1 MLLTRK
7 NVSTGARAGN
17 SHGSAA
23 ASSLVSSLARGVS
36 RAIPTMDRR
45 AFLRRSGLGVG
56 AGIAVSQLTL
66 VKKADAAEGSA
77 NAGTGTGK
85 VEVKRTVC
93 GHCSVGCAIDAVVEN
108 GVWVR
113 QEPVFDSPL
122 NLGAHCA
129 KGAAVR
135 EHGHGEFRLKY
146 PMKLVNGK
154 YQRISWDVALDEISK
169 KMLELRRDSGPDS
182 IFVVGSSKSNNEQ
195 GYLLRKF
202 MSFWGSNNTDH
213 QARICHSTTVAG
225 VANTWGYGAMTNSY
239 NDMQNAKA
247 ALYIGSNAAEAHPV
261 SMLHMLHAKE
271 NGCKMIVVDPRFTRT
286 AARADQYIRIR
297 SGSDIPFLFGMLY
310 HIFKNGWEDK
320 KYIEDRVYGMDKVR
334 EDVLAKWTPDKVL
347 EASGVDEA
355 TCYQAAKTMA
365 ENRPSTLV
373 WCMGQTQHTIGNA
386 MVRASCLVQLAL
398 GNVGKSGG
406 GTNIFRGHDNVQ
418 GITDVGPNPDS
429 LPGYYGLAEG
439 SFKHFAN
446 TWGVDFEWI
455 KKQYA
460 PGMMSK
466 PGMTVS
472 RWIDGVL
479 EKNELID
486 QDSNLRG
493 LFFWGHAPNSQT
505 RGLEMK
511 KAMDKLDLLVVVD
524 PFPSATAAMAAMPG
538 KAEDLNPKRAVYL
551 LPACT
556 QFETSGSCTA
566 SNRSLQWREKVI
578 EPLWES
584 RSDHMIMYQLA
595 EKLGFSKELVKNY
608 KMQKVKGLDEPVPE
622 DILREIN
629 RSVWT
634 IGYTGQSPERLKAH
648 MRNMN
653 VFDVKTLRAKG
664 GIDKETGYKLDGEY
678 FGLPWPCYGT
688 PEMRHPGSPNL
699 YDTSVHVMEG
709 GGNFRANFGVER
721 DGVSLLAADGSHSKG
736 SELTTGY
743 PEFDHVLLKKLGWW
757 GDLSEAEQKAAEGK
771 NWKTDPSGGIIR
783 VSMKHGC
790 HPFGNAKARAVVWNF
805 PDPIPQHREPLYST
819 RPDLVDKYPSHD
831 DKKAFWRLPTLY
843 KSVQQAN
850 RDIGKTYPLILTSGR
865 LVEYEGGGEETRSNP
880 WLAELQQ
887 DMFIELNPKAANDRG
902 IRNGEYVWVK
912 TPPMQALPD
921 FKGLRVKALVTER
934 VDAGTVFM
942 PYHFSGRWGGVDLAP
957 YYPEGAMPIVRGEA
971 ANTAT
976 TYGYDSVTMMQE
988 TKTTVC
994 QIEKATA

>member
-1 MLLTRK
+1 MLLKRK
-7 NVSTGARAGN
+7 SSSAGAR
-17 SHGSAA
+17 S
-23 ASSLVSSLARGVS
+23 SSLVASLSRGVS
-36 RAIPTMDRR
+36 RAVPTLDRR
-45 AFLRRSGLGVG
+45 SFLRRSGLGVG
-56 AGIAVSQLTL
+56 VGMAAGQLTL
-66 VKKADAAEGSA
+66 VQKAQAADATQAEGGA
-77 NAGTGTGK
+77 TK

-108 GVWVR
+108 GVWTR
-113 QEPVFDSPL
+113 QEPVFDSPI

-135 EHGHGEFRLKY
+135 ENGHGEYRLKA
-146 PMKLVNGK
+146 PMKLVDGK
-154 YQRISWDVALDEISK
+154 YQKISWDQALEEISARMLAIK
-169 KMLELRRDSGPDS
+169 KESGPDAL
-182 IFVVGSSKSNNEQ
+182 FVVGSSKHNNEQ
-195 GYLLRKF
+195 AYLLRKW

-247 ALYIGSNAAEAHPV
+247 AMYIGSNAAEAHPV

-271 NGCKMIVVDPRFTRT
+271 HGCKMIVVDPRFTRT
-286 AARADQYIRIR
+286 AAKADDYVRIR
-297 SGSDIPFLFGMLY
+297 SGGDIPFLFGVMH

-334 EDVLAKWTPDKVL
+334 EECLSKWTPDKVQ
-347 EASGVDEA
+347 EACGVDEA
-355 TCYQAAKTMA
+355 TCLKVAKTLS
-365 ENRPSTLV
+365 ENRPSTIV

-386 MVRASCLVQLAL
+386 IVRASCLLQLAL

-418 GITDVGPNPDS
+418 GATDVGPNPDS

-439 SFKHFAN
+439 SFKHFAKV
-446 TWGVDFEWI
+446 WGVDFEWI

-466 PGMTVS
+466 NGMTVS

-486 QDSNLRG
+486 QQSNLRAM
-493 LFFWGHAPNSQT
+493 FFWGHSPNSQT

-538 KAEDLNPKRAVYL
+538 DAADLNPNRAVYL
-551 LPACT
+551 LPATT

-566 SNRSLQWREKVI
+566 SNRSIQWREKVI

-584 RSDHMIMYQLA
+584 RTDHMIMYQLA
-595 EKLGFSKELVKNY
+595 GKLGFGAELVKNY
-608 KMQKVKGLDEPVPE
+608 KMVKGKGGMDEPE
-622 DILREIN
+622 TESILREIN
-629 RSVWT
+629 KSVWT

-648 MRNMN
+648 MRNMH
-653 VFDVKTLRAKG
+653 VFDPKTLRAKG
-664 GIDKETGYKLDGEY
+664 GIDKETGYKLDGDY

-688 PEMRHPGSPNL
+688 PELKHPGSPNL
-699 YDTSVHVMEG
+699 YDTSKHVMEG
-709 GGNFRANFGVER
+709 GGNFRANFGVEK
-721 DGVSLLAADGSHSKG
+721 DGVSLLAADGSHSQG
-736 SELTTGY
+736 AEITTGY

-757 GDLSEAEQKAAEGK
+757 GDLTEAEAKAAEGK

-783 VSMKHGC
+783 VAMQHGC

-805 PDPIPQHREPLYST
+805 PDPVPQHREPLYST
-819 RPDLVDKYPSHD
+819 RPDLVAKYPTHA
-831 DKKAFWRLPTLY
+831 DKSAFWRLPTLY
-843 KSVQQAN
+843 KSLQDKNA
-850 RDIGKTYPLILTSGR
+850 DIGKSFPLIMTSGR
-865 LVEYEGGGEETRSNP
+865 LVEFEGGGEETRSNP

-887 DMFIELNPKAANDRG
+887 DMFIEINPAAANDRG
-902 IRNGEYVWVK
+902 IRNGEMVWVK
-912 TPPMQALPD
+912 TPTGA
-921 FKGLRVKALVTER
+921 KINVKALVTER
-934 VDAGTVFM
+934 VDSGTVFM
-942 PYHFSGRWGGVDLAP
+942 PFHFSGRWQGQDLLP
-957 YYPEGAMPIVRGEA
+957 YYPQGAAPVVRGEA
-971 ANTAT
+971 INTAT

-994 QIEKATA
+994 QVEKATA

>member
-7 NVSTGARAGN
+7 T
-17 SHGSAA
+17 SAA
-23 ASSLVSSLARGVS
+23 RGDAPSGLVHSLARGVS
-36 RAIPTMDRR
+36 RSIPTMDRR

-56 AGIAVSQLTL
+56 AGIAASQLTL
-66 VKKADAAEGSA
+66 VKKAQAADPAAKADGSK
-77 NAGTGTGK
+77 K

-113 QEPVFDSPL
+113 QEPVFDSPI

-135 EHGHGEFRLKY
+135 EHGHGEFRLKW
-146 PMKLVNGK
+146 PMKLVGGK
-154 YQRISWDVALDEISK
+154 YERITWDQALNEISA
-169 KMLELRRDSGPDS
+169 KMLELRKQSGPDS
-182 IFVVGSSKSNNEQ
+182 IFVVGSSKHNNEQ
-195 GYLLRKF
+195 AYLLRKW
-202 MSFWGSNNTDH
+202 MSLWGSNNCDH

-286 AARADQYIRIR
+286 AAKADEFVRLR
-297 SGSDIPFLFGMLY
+297 SGTDIPFLFGVLY
-310 HIFKNGWEDK
+310 HVFKNGWEDK

-334 EDVLAKWTPDKVL
+334 EDVLAKWTPDKVK
-347 EASGVDEA
+347 EVCGVDEA
-355 TCYQAAKTMA
+355 TCLKVAEIMAK
-365 ENRPSTLV
+365 NRPSTIV

-386 MVRASCLVQLAL
+386 MVRASCILQLAL
-398 GNVGKSGG
+398 GNIGVSGG
-406 GTNIFRGHDNVQ
+406 GANIFRGHDNVQ
-418 GITDVGPNPDS
+418 GATDVGPNPDS
-429 LPGYYGLAEG
+429 LPGYYGVAEG
-439 SFKHFAN
+439 AFKHFAS
-446 TWGVDFEWI
+446 TWGVDFEWM

-460 PGMMSK
+460 PGMMTK

-486 QDSNLRG
+486 QESNLRG
-493 LFFWGHAPNSQT
+493 LFFWGHAPNSQS

-511 KAMDKLDLLVVVD
+511 KAMDKLDLLVVID
-524 PFPSATAAMAAMPG
+524 PFPSATAAMVAMPG
-538 KAEDLNPKRAVYL
+538 KPEDRNPNQAVYL

-566 SNRSLQWREKVI
+566 SNRSIQWRERVI

-595 EKLGFSKELVKNY
+595 DKLGFGKELVKNY
-608 KMQKVKGLDEPVPE
+608 YKMQQVKGMDEPVPE

-629 RSVWT
+629 KTVWT

-664 GIDKETGYKLDGEY
+664 GIDKETGYNLDGDY

-688 PEMRHPGSPNL
+688 PEMKHPGSPNL
-699 YDTSVHVMEG
+699 YDTSRHVMEG

-721 DGVSLLAADGSHSKG
+721 DGVSLLAGDGSHSKG
-736 SELTTGY
+736 ADLTTGY
-743 PEFDHVLLKKLGWW
+743 PEFDHLLLKKLGWW
-757 GDLSEAEQKAAEGK
+757 DELSEDERKKAEGK

-783 VSMKHGC
+783 VTMKNHGC
-790 HPFGNAKARAVVWNF
+790 HPFGNAKARAIVWNF
-805 PDPIPQHREPLYST
+805 PDPIPQHREPLYSN
-819 RPDLVDKYPSHD
+819 RADLVEKYPTHAD
-831 DKKAFWRLPTLY
+831 RMAFWRLPTLF
-843 KSVQQAN
+843 KTVQDKN
-850 RDIGKTYPLILTSGR
+850 KDIGKQFPLIMTSGR

-887 DMFIELNPKAANDRG
+887 EMFVEINPKAANDRG
-902 IRNGEYVWVK
+902 IRNGEFVWVK
-912 TPPMQALPD
+912 TPPMMAVPE
-921 FKGLRVKALVTER
+921 FKGIRVKALVTER
-934 VDAGTVFM
+934 VNEETVFL
-942 PYHFSGRWGGVDLAP
+942 PFHFSGRWGGIDLKP
-957 YYPEGAMPIVRGEA
+957 YYPNGAAPVIRGEA
-971 ANTAT
+971 VNTAT

-988 TKTTVC
+988 TKTTLC
-994 QIEKATA
+994 QIERA

>member
-7 NVSTGARAGN
+7 NTQAGTT
-17 SHGSAA
+17 
-23 ASSLVSSLARGVS
+23 SSGLVASLARGVS

-56 AGIAVSQLTL
+56 AGLAASQLTL
-66 VKKADAAEGSA
+66 VKKAEAADPAKG
-77 NAGTGTGK
+77 AGGDRK

-113 QEPVFDSPL
+113 QEPVFDSPI

-135 EHGHGEFRLKY
+135 ENGHGEYRLKY

-154 YQRISWDVALDEISK
+154 YQRMSWDDALNEISA
-169 KMLELRRDSGPDS
+169 KMLDLRKQSGPDS
-182 IFVVGSSKSNNEQ
+182 IFVVGSSKHNNEQ
-195 GYLLRKF
+195 AYLLRKW
-202 MSFWGSNNTDH
+202 MSLWGSNNTDH

-261 SMLHMLHAKE
+261 SMLHVLHAKE

-286 AARADQYIRIR
+286 AAKADEYVRIR
-297 SGSDIPFLFGMLY
+297 SGSDIPFLFGVLH

-334 EDVLAKWTPDKVL
+334 EDVLAKWTPDKVQ
-347 EASGVDEA
+347 EACGVDEA
-355 TCYQAAKTMA
+355 TCLKVAEIMAK
-365 ENRPSTLV
+365 NRPSTIV

-386 MVRASCLVQLAL
+386 MVRASCILQLAL
-398 GNVGKSGG
+398 GNVGVSGG
-406 GTNIFRGHDNVQ
+406 GANIFRGHDNVQ
-418 GITDVGPNPDS
+418 GATDVGPNPDS
-429 LPGYYGLAEG
+429 LPGYYGLLEG
-439 SFKHFAN
+439 SFKHFAA

-460 PGMMSK
+460 PGMMTK

-472 RWIDGVL
+472 RWIDGVM
-479 EKNELID
+479 ENNELID

-511 KAMDKLDLLVVVD
+511 RAMDKLDLMVVVD

-538 KAEDLNPKRAVYL
+538 KPEDQNPNRAVYL

-566 SNRSLQWREKVI
+566 SNRSIQWRERVI

-584 RSDHMIMYQLA
+584 RSDHMIMMQLA
-595 EKLGFSKELVKNY
+595 AKLGFDKELTKNY
-608 KMQKVKGLDEPVPE
+608 KMQQVKGMDEPVPE

-629 RSVWT
+629 KCVWT

-653 VFDVKTLRAKG
+653 VFDVRTLRAKG
-664 GIDKETGYKLDGEY
+664 GIDKETGYKLDGDY
-678 FGLPWPCYGT
+678 FGLPWPCWGT
-688 PEMRHPGSPNL
+688 PEMKHPGSPNL
-699 YDTSVHVMEG
+699 YDTSKHVMDG

-721 DGVSLLAADGSHSKG
+721 EGVSLLAADGSHSKG
-736 SELTTGY
+736 ADLTTGY

-757 GDLSEAEQKAAEGK
+757 DELSEDEKKAAEGK
-771 NWKTDPSGGIIR
+771 NWKTDPTGAIIR
-783 VSMKHGC
+783 VTMKNHGC

-805 PDPIPQHREPLYST
+805 PDAIPQHREPLYSN
-819 RPDLVDKYPSHD
+819 RSDLIAKYPTHD
-831 DKKAFWRLPTLY
+831 DKKAFWRLPTLF
-843 KSVQQAN
+843 KTVQDKN
-850 RDIGKTYPLILTSGR
+850 KDIGKTFPLIMTSGR
-865 LVEYEGGGEETRSNP
+865 LVEFEGGGEETRSNP

-887 DMFIELNPKAANDRG
+887 DMFVEINPRTANDRG
-902 IRNGEYVWVK
+902 IRNGEFVYVK
-912 TPPMQALPD
+912 TPPMAAVPE

-934 VDAGTVFM
+934 VDAETVFL
-942 PYHFSGRWGGVDLAP
+942 PFHFSGRWGGVDLAP
-957 YYPEGAMPIVRGEA
+957 YYPEGARPVVRGESV
-971 ANTAT
+971 NTAT

-988 TKTTVC
+988 TKTTLC
-994 QIEKATA
+994 QIERATA